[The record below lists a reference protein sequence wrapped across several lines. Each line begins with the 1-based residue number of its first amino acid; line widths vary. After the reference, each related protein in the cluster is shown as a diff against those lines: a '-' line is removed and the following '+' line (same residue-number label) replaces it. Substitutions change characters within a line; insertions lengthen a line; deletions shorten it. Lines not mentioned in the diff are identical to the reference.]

1 MTDEAK
7 KRGTSDLAS
16 ILVAADALLEA
27 GQCASGAFAVDV
39 EAFVTGDGYGDG
51 NGNGD
56 GFGGI

>member
-1 MTDEAK
+1 MT
-7 KRGTSDLAS
+7 DLAS